1 MYLKMLNK
9 KCSISAV
16 LPKTHQKHVGAEV
29 VVVEV
34 SLDFRLV
41 RLANDERPVQAFSP
55 QQT

>member
-1 MYLKMLNK
+1 MLYK
-9 KCSISAV
+9 KCFIPAV

-41 RLANDERPVQAFSP
+41 RLADDEGPVQAFSP